1 MTTTQP
7 ARNRSAA
14 ARAAAMRS
22 ELRRLLIRPRQVT
35 KNDLLGI
42 LARHSRPANDQTEN

>member
-1 MTTTQP
+1 MTPTPP

-14 ARAAAMRS
+14 ERAAAMRS

-42 LARHSRPANDQTEN
+42 LARHAKPVNDQTEN